1 MKQKSIEVETMKQQ
15 TADMTEQTILVVDDN
30 PANVQLL
37 SRMLKERGYRVRAA
51 LGGELAL
58 SAVRNNAPDLILL
71 DINMPEMNGYEVCE
85 HLKADEATRCIP
97 IIFISAL
104 TETADKVRAFDAGGV
119 DYITKPF
126 QFREVEARVHTH
138 LQLCRQQK
146 ELELSYARLRE
157 AENLRDSLVH
167 MIAHDLRN
175 SLTAVSG
182 YYELVMLKDG
192 NALSEKSVNYLRR
205 GEESVSSLVRMIN
218 TMLDVSR
225 MEAGALKLNPTSFNL
240 VSVASRVL
248 ADMEIMRGRIDL
260 ALDSPVE
267 DKVVTADRDLI
278 TRVMQNLVGNALKC
292 VATDGWVTLGIE
304 PGEDTVRVMVKD
316 NGPGIAQEYHQ
327 KIFEKFGKA
336 ENGSGSNRNSTGLGL
351 AFCKLAIEA
360 HGGKIGVASEPGK
373 GSTFWF
379 ELKSK

>member
-1 MKQKSIEVETMKQQ
+1 MKQEIIG
-15 TADMTEQTILVVDDN
+15 TAEQSILVVDDN

-51 LGGELAL
+51 LSGSLAL
-58 SAVRNNAPDLILL
+58 QAVLNNPPDLILL

-85 HLKADEATRCIP
+85 RLKADEATQAIP
-97 IIFISAL
+97 VIFISAL
-104 TETADKVRAFDAGGV
+104 TETNDKVRAFEAGGV

-126 QFREVEARVHTH
+126 QFKEVEARVNTH

-146 ELELSYARLRE
+146 ELERSYALLRE
-157 AENLRDSLVH
+157 AESLRDSLVH

-192 NALSEKSVNYLRR
+192 KALSEKSVNYLRR

-225 MEAGALKLNPTSFNL
+225 MEAGALNLNISSFDL
-240 VSVASRVL
+240 VGTAARVL
-248 ADMEIMRGRIDL
+248 AELEIMKGRIDL
-260 ALDSPVE
+260 RLDAPSGSCAVS
-267 DKVVTADRDLI
+267 ADRDLI
-278 TRVMQNLVGNALKC
+278 SRVIQNLVGNALKC
-292 VATDGWVTLGIE
+292 VATDGWVRLGVE
-304 PGEDTVRVMVKD
+304 PGEGVVRVTVED
-316 NGPGIAQEYHQ
+316 NGPGIEPEYFQ

-336 ENGSGSNRNSTGLGL
+336 ANGSGANQNSTGLGL

-360 HGGKIGVASEPGK
+360 HGGRIGVESEVGR

-379 ELKSK
+379 ELKTK